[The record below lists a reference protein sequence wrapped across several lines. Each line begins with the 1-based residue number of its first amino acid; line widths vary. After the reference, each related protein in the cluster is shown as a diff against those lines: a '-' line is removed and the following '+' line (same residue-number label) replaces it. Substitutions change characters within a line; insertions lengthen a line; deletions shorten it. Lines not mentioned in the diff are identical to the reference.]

1 MSFDGAPPLRGRAV
15 LVTRPVQQ
23 AEKLA
28 GLIREAGGEPVLFP
42 ALAIAPPVDAAAA
55 KAVLAGLSAVD
66 LVIFVSPNAVERAF
80 ELLDTPW
87 PVGMPVAAVGEGTA
101 AVLRRH
107 LDETGVGTGAGPVIL
122 PPEGAD
128 SEALL
133 AMPELQ
139 DLRGKRVVICR
150 GEGGRELLAEGLVL
164 RGAQA
169 SYAQCYRRVR
179 PETDPAALVAR
190 WEQGGLHAVTVM
202 SSETLD
208 NLWAILGEGGR
219 RLLRTT
225 PLFMPHAHIAD
236 RAARLGLT
244 EVAVT
249 PPGDEGILRGL
260 SAWFALHAR

>member
-1 MSFDGAPPLRGRAV
+1 MSIDGALPLRGRAV

-23 AEKLA
+23 SEKLA

-42 ALAIAPPVDAAAA
+42 ALAIAPPSHPAEV
-55 KAVLAGLSAVD
+55 KAVLAGLSTVD
-66 LVIFVSPNAVERAF
+66 LVVFVSPNAVERAF

-87 PVGMPVAAVGEGTA
+87 PAGMPVAAVGEGTA

-107 LDETGVGTGAGPVIL
+107 LGETGVGAGARAVIV
-122 PPEGAD
+122 PAEGAD
-128 SEALL
+128 SDALL

-169 SYAQCYRRVR
+169 SYAECYRRVC
-179 PETDPAALVAR
+179 PDTDPAPIVAR

-208 NLWAILGEGGR
+208 NLWALLSEDGR

-225 PLFMPHAHIAD
+225 PLFMPHANIAE

-249 PPGDEGILRGL
+249 PSGDEGMLRGL
-260 SAWFALHAR
+260 SAWFSLQAR